1 MTTAPDGERR
11 VGGLR
16 TQVVGLVAAWQ
27 FLTLTPPLVRRLF
40 TPAEMGAAVGYFP
53 LPGLLLGLL
62 LAATQHAL
70 RTVTGPL
77 LASAV
82 VLTLWVIAT
91 GALHLDGLLDSCD
104 GLFGG
109 HTVDKRLEIMRDHR
123 IGAFALAGGALL
135 LVLKFAA
142 LADATPDW
150 RLLALAPLA
159 ARAGLSLAVV
169 TQPYARPQG
178 AGATLKAHASWRQAL
193 LAGGL
198 GLAAAALL
206 GGWIGLL
213 LLAVTIVCQAGVVA
227 LIRSKLPGL
236 TGDSYGALVELGELA
251 ALILIALQG

>member
-1 MTTAPDGERR
+1 MTTAPDREQR
-11 VGGLR
+11 VGRLR
-16 TQVVGLVAAWQ
+16 TQAAGLAAAWQ
-27 FLTLTPPLVRRLF
+27 FLTLTPPLVRRMF

-62 LAATQHAL
+62 LAALQHAL
-70 RTVTGPL
+70 RAVTGPL
-77 LASAV
+77 LASAL
-82 VLTLWVIAT
+82 VLTVWVIAT

-109 HTVDKRLEIMRDHR
+109 HTVEKRLEIMRDHR
-123 IGAFALAGGALL
+123 IGAFALAGGVLL
-135 LVLKFAA
+135 LGTKFAA

-178 AGATLKAHASWRQAL
+178 AGATLKAHASWRQAM

-198 GLAAAALL
+198 GLAAAILL
-206 GGWIGLL
+206 GGWSGLL
-213 LLAVTIVCQAGVVA
+213 LLTATLACQGAVVV
-227 LIRSKLPGL
+227 LIRYKLPGL

-251 ALILIALQG
+251 ALILIALQR